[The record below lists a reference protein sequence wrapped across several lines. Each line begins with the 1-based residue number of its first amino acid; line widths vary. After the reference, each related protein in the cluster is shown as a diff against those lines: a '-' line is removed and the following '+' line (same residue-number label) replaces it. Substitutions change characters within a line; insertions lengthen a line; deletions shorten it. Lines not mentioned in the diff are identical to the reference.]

1 MPFRRPQ
8 EALPK
13 SAPAV
18 PKQRAVQQVQE
29 VDWGSPDWATR
40 ALEGERLILPDP
52 QLPPL
57 EDLFAQNMLEQTN
70 QRKLQKQQKRQ
81 EQMNQ
86 MDRAAARPPEP
97 VSPVSPGF
105 YKSVVNL

>member
-1 MPFRRPQ
+1 
-8 EALPK
+8 
-13 SAPAV
+13 
-18 PKQRAVQQVQE
+18 